1 MGFFFLSQKIILLP
15 LSKPVPGFCKAQR
28 VFSHCQAS
36 CPVDG
41 GKAAF
46 AMRQFAAAK

>member
-1 MGFFFLSQKIILLP
+1 MGFFLISQKIILLP

-36 CPVDG
+36 VDG
-41 GKAAF
+41 GKATF